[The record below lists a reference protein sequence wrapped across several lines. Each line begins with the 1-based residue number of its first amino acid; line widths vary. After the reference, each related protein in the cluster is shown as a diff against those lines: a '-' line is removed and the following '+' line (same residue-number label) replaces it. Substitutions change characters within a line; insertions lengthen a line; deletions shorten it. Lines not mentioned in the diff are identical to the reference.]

1 MPDKDYYLIRGDML
15 PEVFVKV
22 IRAKELLA
30 KGVAQSVNE
39 AVKKVGL
46 SRSSYYKY
54 RDAIRPNFDMKSIN
68 LMTVVL
74 IVENTPGLLA
84 EIIHCLTDAQ
94 CNVLTINQTMPI
106 NGLVDI
112 TLSIETNPDHVEVP
126 ELMIRLGQIHGVRSH
141 QILKRVN

>member
-1 MPDKDYYLIRGDML
+1 
-15 PEVFVKV
+15 
-22 IRAKELLA
+22 
-30 KGVAQSVNE
+30 
-39 AVKKVGL
+39 
-46 SRSSYYKY
+46 
-54 RDAIRPNFDMKSIN
+54 MKSIN